1 MPQGLSHAQA
11 EPLEGTIRVGLTERH
26 GMADEARRLP
36 PPGVSYSFLEPVTHR
51 PVWWMRS
58 PIKGYLRH
66 FESTDHD
73 LLEAVLTPIVTSLPW
88 VYSVENLQAPATFNF
103 LGLPLP
109 RSLRL
114 HYLEQLFLQPNL
126 KKLVVWSQAG
136 LETFTS
142 YGKITDERILNKLT
156 MVYPAVRRMSDDQIR
171 FKDGPLQLLFSG
183 DFFRKGGANVIDAF
197 ERAQK
202 LYPDIRLIVCCDER
216 IDFNTADA
224 DLRAR
229 YLERIRR
236 NPGITFGRVK
246 REEMLTR
253 ILPDTDIFL
262 LPTYADTFGFAALEA
277 MSFGIPV
284 ITSNCFALPEMIDH
298 GVSGFLI
305 DLNKFGGDS
314 LFGGYVVNKLPDNF
328 REYMSE
334 EVYRHLV
341 ALIESRDLRESVGL
355 AGLHLARTKFSI
367 ENRNAQMSEIYSQ
380 ALEE

>member
-1 MPQGLSHAQA
+1 MLRSPSNAQA
-11 EPLEGTIRVGLTERH
+11 EPLERTIRVGLTERH

-36 PPGVSYSFLEPVTHR
+36 PPGVTYSFLEPVAQR
-51 PVWWMRS
+51 PVWWIRS
-58 PIKGYLRH
+58 PIKGFLRH
-66 FESTDHD
+66 FESSDHD
-73 LLEAVLTPIVTSLPW
+73 LLEAVLSPIVTTRPW

-109 RSLRL
+109 RGVRLR
-114 HYLEQLFLQPNL
+114 YLEQLFLQPNL

-142 YGKITDERILNKLT
+142 YGKMTDERILNKLT
-156 MVYPAVRRMSDDQIR
+156 MVYPAVRRMPDDQIR
-171 FKDGPLQLLFSG
+171 FKDEPLQLLFSG

-197 ERAQK
+197 ERAQQK
-202 LYPDIRLIVCCDER
+202 YPSIRLLVCCDEQME
-216 IDFNTADA
+216 FNTPDL

-229 YLERIRR
+229 YLARIRK

-246 REEMLTR
+246 REDMLTR

-284 ITSNCFALPEMIDH
+284 ITSNCFALPEMVEH

-305 DLNKFGGDS
+305 DVNKFGGDS
-314 LFGGYVVNKLPDNF
+314 LFGGYVVNRLPDDF

-334 EVYRHLV
+334 EVYRHLC
-341 ALIESRDLRESVGL
+341 ALIESRALRESVGL
-355 AGLHLARTKFSI
+355 AGLRLARTTFSI
-367 ENRNAQMSEIYSQ
+367 ENRNERMREIYAR

>member
-1 MPQGLSHAQA
+1 
-11 EPLEGTIRVGLTERH
+11 
-26 GMADEARRLP
+26 MADEAHLLP
-36 PPGVSYSFLEPVTHR
+36 PRGVCYSFLEPVAQR
-51 PVWWMRS
+51 PVWWLRS
-58 PIKGYLRH
+58 PIKGFLRH
-66 FESTDHD
+66 FESDQHD
-73 LLEAVLTPIVTSLPW
+73 LLEAVLSPIVTARPW

-109 RSLRL
+109 RSMRL

-136 LETFTS
+136 LETFAS
-142 YGKITDERILNKLT
+142 YGKITDQRILDKLT

-171 FKDGPLQLLFSG
+171 FKDEPLQLLFSG

-197 ERAQK
+197 ERAQQK
-202 LYPDIRLIVCCDER
+202 YPSIHLVLCCDER
-216 IDFNTADA
+216 IDFNTADL

-229 YLERIRR
+229 YLDRIRR
-236 NPGITFGRVK
+236 NQGITFGRVT
-246 REEMLTR
+246 REDLLTR

-284 ITSNCFALPEMIDH
+284 VTSNCFALPEMIDD
-298 GVSGFLI
+298 GISGFLI

-314 LFGGYVVNKLPDNF
+314 LFSGYVVNKLPDDF

-334 EVYRHLV
+334 EVYRHLC
-341 ALIESRDLRESVGL
+341 ALIESRQLRESVGL
-355 AGLHLARTKFSI
+355 AGLELARTKFSI
-367 ENRNAQMSEIYSQ
+367 ENRNARMSEIYCQ
-380 ALEE
+380 ALDD